1 MTSTFRSAVTGGR
14 KGLGSCDFRK
24 RQTTAKREEGK
35 EKRIEREF
43 KCVHLLYNF
52 SIPIDDCKPKRDR
65 VTSPNEGSKCV
76 WEGRATEKVCIE
88 MHPHSAGKRKKK
100 TPDSGFSKNFQSNTF
115 SRDCQLPRVAWNNF
129 SSHNELMTRSS
140 WIKVIRG
147 IGKPTSKTTKVEG

>member
-1 MTSTFRSAVTGGR
+1 VTGGR

-52 SIPIDDCKPKRDR
+52 SIPLDDCKPKRDR

-100 TPDSGFSKNFQSNTF
+100 KILRIPDSQKIFTQTHFQETVSF
-115 SRDCQLPRVAWNNF
+115 P
-129 SSHNELMTRSS
+129 
-140 WIKVIRG
+140 G
-147 IGKPTSKTTKVEG
+147 